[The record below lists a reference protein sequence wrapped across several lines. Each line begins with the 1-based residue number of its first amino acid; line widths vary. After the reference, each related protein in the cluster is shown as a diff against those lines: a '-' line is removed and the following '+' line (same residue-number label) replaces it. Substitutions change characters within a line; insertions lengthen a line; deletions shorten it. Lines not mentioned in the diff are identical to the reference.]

1 MNLGPRGKMN
11 LSPGRTSLSVAVNKE
26 RAAAVNSEV
35 EKAKPKWVMER
46 KCASCGCA
54 DRPSLVLGST
64 VSADR
69 PDPISIDGD
78 LPPNGSYGI
87 VPGACSSPGLIA
99 GQQAIEHFVTVELRY
114 LKSLEGCTEYLR
126 GRGWKP
132 RMHQGRAAM
141 ERLLCR
147 SCMNEH
153 AVMEREFAQRSHG
166 ETDRH
171 RNHQSFYQEL
181 CSE

>member
-1 MNLGPRGKMN
+1 MN
-11 LSPGRTSLSVAVNKE
+11 LSPGRTFLSDTVNQE
-26 RAAAVNSEV
+26 RADRVKQEQQ
-35 EKAKPKWVMER
+35 KAKPKWVMER

-54 DRPSLVLGST
+54 DRPSLVMGSAT
-64 VSADR
+64 TAER
-69 PDPISIDGD
+69 PDAILIEGAVPPDGSK
-78 LPPNGSYGI
+78 GV
-87 VPGACSSPGLIA
+87 VPGARSSAGSIA
-99 GQQAIEHFVTVELRY
+99 GQETVEHFVTVELRY
-114 LKSLEGCTEYLR
+114 LKSLESCTEYLR

-153 AVMEREFAQRSHG
+153 AVMEREFAQRNHG
-166 ETDRH
+166 ETGR
-171 RNHQSFYQEL
+171 RSNHQSFYQEL